1 MCAFNKCIEQ
11 ISCVVLFNL
20 ARFSHPNLV
29 NKRVLSVCLQHAK
42 IIVIYKVETT
52 KTCIFAEIEASHRWQ
67 NHLTPPPPHDVSVY
81 LRFYAYALYCYRG
94 KAESLFGQP
103 SEAKKYKMVEALPR
117 DPSPVENGDITDH
130 GNTGE
135 RNGTADHLVV
145 EHASPDKHMEDIV
158 PKRSTH
164 QITRLIKEAFKNDF
178 QRIEEEF
185 QNLDEKNTQRLT
197 QEMMYQLLKR

>member
-1 MCAFNKCIEQ
+1 
-11 ISCVVLFNL
+11 
-20 ARFSHPNLV
+20 
-29 NKRVLSVCLQHAK
+29 
-42 IIVIYKVETT
+42 
-52 KTCIFAEIEASHRWQ
+52 
-67 NHLTPPPPHDVSVY
+67 
-81 LRFYAYALYCYRG
+81 
-94 KAESLFGQP
+94 
-103 SEAKKYKMVEALPR
+103 MVEALPR
-117 DPSPVENGDITDH
+117 DPSPVENGDITDS

-135 RNGTADHLVV
+135 RNGTADRLVV